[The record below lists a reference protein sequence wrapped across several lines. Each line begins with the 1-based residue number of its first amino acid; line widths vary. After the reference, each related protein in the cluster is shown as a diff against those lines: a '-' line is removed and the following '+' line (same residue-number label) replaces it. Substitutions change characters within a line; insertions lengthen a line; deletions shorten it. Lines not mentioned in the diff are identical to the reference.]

1 MITRRNRVVIGLFF
15 LFLIVLIAPAQAQ
28 DNSTIRNPEN
38 LARRFLGYNASLAI
52 PLPFPAYEVGDE
64 TQFWVTKAGEDNP
77 SQIKAKLAAATTGI
91 YIWVEN
97 GLDYAPENLPPFAQ
111 TLDNIFLF
119 LRISDNLGSI
129 QTIPQ
134 TAEEL
139 AQLRLLPLPDVDN
152 DPHFYILFA
161 QNLRGDG
168 NAFYNPLNSQPE
180 QFVSGGLTNQH
191 EMILVNTSASPG
203 TEIASQ
209 VYLTL
214 LMRQFYDLLIY
225 ENFPNQ
231 APWLREAFSWFSAL
245 ELQGRDLTDNDINLY
260 FQSPETPL
268 LNPASNA
275 SFSATQLFLRYLR
288 GRFGVN
294 SLRQLASQTGSGLSG
309 VERIIAEAKL
319 VDLATDSP
327 ITARDV
333 FADFAM
339 TNVLN
344 IGIGDG
350 RFLHTGVPAAQNL
363 RVSPPGA
370 QDQFNFQLPQVA
382 VPQFGTSYLTLQTSQ
397 PVRFDLNFQGLEQMP
412 RLAIPD
418 DPANHFYWSGTGVN
432 LNTSLSRSFDLTN
445 VPEATLSFDTWYD
458 LANGENYG
466 YISVSDDSGQ
476 SWKLLPTTGTSTSF
490 NPFGYGYGPGFT
502 GVSNSEPPTPFPFLG
517 IGLEAD
523 GVTIQN
529 ILPESPLSATDV
541 QAGDV
546 IAGHDGQTWEGAP
559 DLIGFLSNFKPG
571 DNISL
576 YIQRGEDFFSVNVIL
591 GEHPTR
597 VFPRQPVWVTQ
608 EVNLSAYAGK
618 QIIIQFDYISV
629 AMDTDQ
635 GMAIDNITI
644 LEIGFKDDAESGAL
658 GWTLNGFQQMN
669 NLIAARYLVQYAVFD
684 SDNPA
689 ASRVERLIG
698 PVDIATSG
706 NWTLTLTP
714 NELFILAISGVND
727 ETNLPSFFDLSVQS
741 DTPLSEATQEAVPTT
756 EGSNA

>member
-1 MITRRNRVVIGLFF
+1 MMTRRNRAVIGLFI
-15 LFLIVLIAPAQAQ
+15 LSLLVLIAPAQTQ
-28 DNSTIRNPEN
+28 DNSTVRNPEN

-64 TQFWVTKAGEDNP
+64 TRFWVTKAGEDNP
-77 SQIKAKLAAATTGI
+77 SQISAKLAASTPRI
-91 YIWVEN
+91 YIWVEE
-97 GLDYAPENLPPFAQ
+97 GLDYKADDLPQFTQ
-111 TLDNIFLF
+111 TLDNIFIL
-119 LRISDNLGSI
+119 LRISDNLGSL

-134 TAEEL
+134 SADEL
-139 AQLRLLPLPDVDN
+139 AQLRLLSIPDVDN

-161 QNLRGDG
+161 RNLRGDG
-168 NAFYNPLNSQPE
+168 NTFYNPLNSQPE

-214 LMRQFYDLLIY
+214 LTRQFYDLLIY

-231 APWLREAFSWFSAL
+231 APWLREAFSWFSTL

-260 FQSPETPL
+260 FQSPETSL

-288 GRFGVN
+288 GRFGAN
-294 SLRQLASQTGSGLSG
+294 SLRQLATQTGGGLSG
-309 VERIIAEAKL
+309 LERIIAEAEL

-363 RVSPPGA
+363 RVSPRGG
-370 QDQFNFQLPQVA
+370 QDQFNFQLPQLA
-382 VPQFGTSYLTLQTSQ
+382 VPQFGTSYIALQTTQ

-418 DPANHFYWSGTGVN
+418 DPANHFYWSGTGIN
-432 LNTSLSRSFDLTN
+432 LNTSLSQAFDLTN
-445 VPEATLSFDTWYD
+445 VTEVSLTFDTWYD
-458 LANGENYG
+458 LANGENYA
-466 YISVSDDSGQ
+466 YISVSDDNGQ
-476 SWKLLPTTGTSTSF
+476 TWKLLPTTGTSTSF

-517 IGLEAD
+517 IGLDSD
-523 GVTIQN
+523 GITITD
-529 ILPESPLSATDV
+529 ILDNSPLQGSDV
-541 QAGDV
+541 QAGDL

-571 DNISL
+571 DSVSL
-576 YIQRGEDFFSVNVIL
+576 YIQRGEDFFTVDVTL

-597 VFPRQPVWVTQ
+597 VFPRQPVWTTQ

-618 QIIIQFDYISV
+618 PIIVQFDYISV

-635 GMAIDNITI
+635 GIAIDNISI
-644 LEIGFKDDAESGAL
+644 PEIGFTDDAESGAL

-669 NLIAARYLVQYAVFD
+669 NLLAARYLVQYAVFD
-684 SDNPA
+684 STNPA

-698 PVDIATSG
+698 PADSATSG
-706 NWTLTLTP
+706 SWTLTLTP
-714 NELFILAISGVND
+714 NELFILAVSGVND
-727 ETNLPSFFDLSVQS
+727 ETNLPAFYSLTVQS
-741 DTPLSEATQEAVPTT
+741 QTPPTQATPEATA
-756 EGSNA
+756 EGNSA